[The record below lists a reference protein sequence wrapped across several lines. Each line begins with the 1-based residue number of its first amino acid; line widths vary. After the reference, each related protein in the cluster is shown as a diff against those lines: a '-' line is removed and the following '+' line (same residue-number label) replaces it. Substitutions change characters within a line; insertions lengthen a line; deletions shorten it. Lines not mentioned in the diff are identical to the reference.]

1 MGQFIYMISFY
12 LWLDGTEMLKC
23 NGHKSI
29 QSSELYLD
37 TSVQLLQL
45 RHMHDKYTRFHCL
58 LHVESHVTQLTFGP
72 GQELRK
78 KNLAATQA
86 TIP

>member
-1 MGQFIYMISFY
+1 MVQ
-12 LWLDGTEMLKC
+12 KC
-23 NGHKSI
+23 LNAMAIKVYKV
-29 QSSELYLD
+29 QLYLD
-37 TSVQLLQL
+37 TGVQLLQL